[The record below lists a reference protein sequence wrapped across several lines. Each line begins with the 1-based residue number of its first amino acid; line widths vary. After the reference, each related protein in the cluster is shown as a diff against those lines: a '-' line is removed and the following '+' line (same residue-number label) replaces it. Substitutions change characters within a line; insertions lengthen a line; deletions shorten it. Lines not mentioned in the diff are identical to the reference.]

1 MQLNNFLAGGLLLLS
16 AVCGA
21 AGRAEA
27 SRQAEPEK
35 PPVAAAPAKA
45 AEAQPLSLREALEL
59 ALRTDPAI
67 SSAMAAR
74 DRSNLAVLRAQLDR
88 FSLRIDSFLTEQ
100 WRAQNLGGATPPS
113 ACATLFPAGS
123 LFAPVQL
130 LSPTG
135 ESPTQAQCEAAM
147 GQYLQPD
154 TVSSGGLGQFNLSA
168 NLQVPIFSGFRVTA
182 TVDRARHQRDA
193 ASATLRDVHRQVALS
208 ALRAYWLVRR
218 VEARQQVSAQAIAR
232 YDESV
237 AVVAARVR
245 AGLAPASDINR
256 METRRQSELVNQAD
270 LRGTAAEARA
280 QLAVALGL
288 GGTSL
293 ALSESL
299 EVLPAPPA
307 SAEEV
312 ESFLDAARRDRPDLR
327 AAHFSTLAAAD
338 VIRFQRG
345 NYYPQLS
352 ASSLLQFSNN
362 PFNPLIGARSA
373 NASANPFTNI
383 TGSIFFGG
391 TLSINLFDTLNTWTG
406 VRDAKFEH
414 RRMTEE
420 ERRIGRSIESDVRTL
435 HARLLHYYGMREP
448 LLRTREIA
456 RDTLDIIER
465 RYKNGDVTILDFI
478 DVQVELLNSEIG
490 LANAASNIAQT
501 WGELYLATGRLPP

>member
-1 MQLNNFLAGGLLLLS
+1 MHLNKRFAGGLLSLLLAS
-16 AVCGA
+16 GPAYA
-21 AGRAEA
+21 A
-27 SRQAEPEK
+27 RQAEEGK
-35 PPVAAAPAKA
+35 PAPVAVNPESAPP
-45 AEAQPLSLREALEL
+45 QRLSLREALEL
-59 ALRTDPAI
+59 ALRTDPTI
-67 SSAMAAR
+67 PSALAMR
-74 DRSNLAVLRAQLDR
+74 DRSHLAVLRAQLDR
-88 FSLRIDSFLTEQ
+88 FSLRVDSFLTEQ
-100 WRAQNLGGATPPS
+100 WRAQNLGGAAPPS

-123 LFAPVQL
+123 LAAPVQL

-147 GQYLQPD
+147 GQFVQPA

-182 TVDRARHQRDA
+182 NVDRAKHQRDA
-193 ASATLRDVHRQVALS
+193 ASANLRDVHRQVALS

-218 VEARQQVSAQAIAR
+218 VEARQQVSVQAIAR

-237 AVVAARVR
+237 AVVAARVK

-256 METRRQSELVNQAD
+256 METRRQGELVNLAD
-270 LRGTAAEARA
+270 LNGTAAEARA
-280 QLAVALGL
+280 QLGVALGL
-288 GGTSL
+288 GGSPISL
-293 ALSESL
+293 TESMDD
-299 EVLPAPPA
+299 LPSPPA
-307 SAEEV
+307 RPEEV
-312 ESFLDAARRDRPDLR
+312 EGFLESARRDRPDLR
-327 AAHFSTLAAAD
+327 AAHFSKLAAAD
-338 VIRFQRG
+338 FIRFQKS

-383 TGSIFFGG
+383 TGSVFFGG

-406 VRDAKFEH
+406 VRDATIEH
-414 RRMTEE
+414 RRLTED
-420 ERRIGRSIESDVRTL
+420 ERRIGRIVESDVRLL
-435 HARLLHYYGMREP
+435 HARLLHYYGMRDP

-456 RDTLDIIER
+456 RDTLDIIEK

-478 DVQVELLNSEIG
+478 DAQVELLSSEIG

-501 WGELYLATGRLPP
+501 WGELYLAMGRLPP